1 MLITLFNTNNTSNR
15 PTTSSTPT
23 QTSTTSTSPS
33 PVSQTSHP
41 PRRNSSSAPTH
52 PPSLRSASP
61 PSRPSPAQV
70 PTTLAVSSSKSS
82 TTPPHLKPRRSTSA
96 RQHGQTTTRSSPM
109 STSPLRT
116 THTSARTPRV
126 LTSMA
131 WSAHSNPHQKEALFS
146 FTLAHTTPQALTP
159 HKNSGSRSL
168 PS

>member
-1 MLITLFNTNNTSNR
+1 MTTVLKTNSTSNR

-52 PPSLRSASP
+52 PPSPRSVSP
-61 PSRPSPAQV
+61 PSRPSQALV
-70 PTTLAVSSSKSS
+70 PTTLAVSSFKSS

-96 RQHGQTTTRSSPM
+96 RQHGQTTTRSSPT
-109 STSPLRT
+109 STSQSRT

-131 WSAHSNPHQKEALFS
+131 WSAHSSPPQKEALS
-146 FTLAHTTPQALTP
+146 FFMLAHTTPQALTP
-159 HKNSGSRSL
+159 RKSSGSRSL
-168 PS
+168 LL